1 LASLHQNAPCE
12 AARIAHALPQ
22 HAEHGAAQVI
32 VLDKR
37 RLKACVMQI
46 AVQTLDGHRLDVT
59 VDPNG
64 TVKDL
69 RQLLQQQH
77 GLAKCALYFKVKSAG
92 SIISKP

>member
-1 LASLHQNAPCE
+1 
-12 AARIAHALPQ
+12 
-22 HAEHGAAQVI
+22 
-32 VLDKR
+32 
-37 RLKACVMQI
+37 MQI

-77 GLAKCALYFKVKSAG
+77 GLAKCALYFKVKSEG
-92 SIISKP
+92 SIISKT